1 MSLFD
6 QVAAKMNA
14 EFNPIGPFLGTD
26 ASIILANVKS
36 RRNAIRAKVYPK
48 PAPYKEPEVVM
59 VPKPLKPDPKMAI
72 WDRGNAFALQ
82 CLHDCEVIQPKK
94 TYKAL
99 ADILREVSRKRGI
112 DANDIKK
119 IDGYASRKHPITM
132 ARQEFFY
139 LACSEKIG
147 KDQVYSLPRIG
158 KFLGGFDHTTV
169 LHGRIAHG
177 KRMEQEARD

>member
-1 MSLFD
+1 MLFD

-82 CLHDCEVIQPKK
+82 CLHDTEVIVTKK
-94 TYKAL
+94 PYKAL
-99 ADILREVSRKRGI
+99 ADILQEVSRKHRI
-112 DANDIKK
+112 DVNDIKK
-119 IDGYASRKHPITM
+119 IDGYASRKQPIVI
-132 ARQEFFY
+132 ARQEFFSN
-139 LACSEKIG
+139 ACNEKVDG
-147 KDQVYSLPRIG
+147 EQVYSLPRIG

-169 LHGRIAHG
+169 MHGRDAHA
-177 KRMEQEARD
+177 KRMESVDL